1 MAPNKVCAPGAAET
15 LFVLMQFSTASPLL
29 VVSIREVSGN
39 LKMDLEAIVLD
50 TAVDTVKGKLVPC
63 RAQGWNRLSKL

>member
-1 MAPNKVCAPGAAET
+1 
-15 LFVLMQFSTASPLL
+15 
-29 VVSIREVSGN
+29 
-39 LKMDLEAIVLD
+39 MDLEAIVLD